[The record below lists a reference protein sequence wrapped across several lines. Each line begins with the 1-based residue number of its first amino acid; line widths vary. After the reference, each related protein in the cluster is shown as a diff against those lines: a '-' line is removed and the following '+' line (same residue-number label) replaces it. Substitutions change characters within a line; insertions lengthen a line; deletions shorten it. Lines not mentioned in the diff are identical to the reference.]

1 MSKFKKLLL
10 TVIANCLLMVPVNA
24 SPIDDASKYSVRI
37 KSTIRYAFAGEKA
50 GTSNGAGFLINKERG
65 WVLTNA
71 HVSGYGTGD
80 IEVSFKGYEFFA
92 AKPVYIDTELDI
104 AVIKVN
110 AEDIPKNS
118 SEAKLDCA
126 DRPLNGLTVAAY
138 GHPYGLTFSA
148 SRGIISKVRYYRGI
162 DWVQT
167 DAAINP
173 GNSGGPLIDLETGLI
188 VGINA
193 MSLENTEGLN
203 FAVPTKP
210 ICKILELMADQKN
223 PSPPKL
229 PISFAVNKD
238 SEEYLIVGG
247 GDGNKL
253 PTGFALGDRLTQV
266 ANQKISTP
274 TDLKTYL
281 RGKTGK
287 INVTLMR
294 GNKEIEATLSFNP
307 TPKIL
312 ERSYILADGALITQD
327 VYPERWKMERFFQV
341 QSVRDGSYADR
352 VGLVQYRLIM
362 SIDGIRPKSLE
373 HIEKL
378 LEGDESKV
386 VIFRGWSAQDLKM
399 HDYHEVNYWPY
410 DVKLMRPGE

>member
-1 MSKFKKLLL
+1 MSKFKKLVL
-10 TVIANCLLMVPVNA
+10 TVIANCLLMVSVNA
-24 SPIDDASKYSVRI
+24 SPIDDASQYSVRI
-37 KSTIRYAFAGEKA
+37 KSTIRYAFAGEEA

-104 AVIKVN
+104 AVIQVN

-210 ICKILELMADQKN
+210 VCKILELMADQKN

-238 SEEYLIVGG
+238 TEEYLIVGG
-247 GDGNKL
+247 GDGYKL

-266 ANQKISTP
+266 ANQK
-274 TDLKTYL
+274 YL
-281 RGKTGK
+281 H
-287 INVTLMR
+287 
-294 GNKEIEATLSFNP
+294 
-307 TPKIL
+307 
-312 ERSYILADGALITQD
+312 
-327 VYPERWKMERFFQV
+327 
-341 QSVRDGSYADR
+341 
-352 VGLVQYRLIM
+352 RLI
-362 SIDGIRPKSLE
+362 
-373 HIEKL
+373 
-378 LEGDESKV
+378 
-386 VIFRGWSAQDLKM
+386 
-399 HDYHEVNYWPY
+399 
-410 DVKLMRPGE
+410 

>member
-138 GHPYGLTFSA
+138 GHPYGLTF
-148 SRGIISKVRYYRGI
+148 
-162 DWVQT
+162 
-167 DAAINP
+167 
-173 GNSGGPLIDLETGLI
+173 
-188 VGINA
+188 
-193 MSLENTEGLN
+193 
-203 FAVPTKP
+203 
-210 ICKILELMADQKN
+210 
-223 PSPPKL
+223 
-229 PISFAVNKD
+229 
-238 SEEYLIVGG
+238 
-247 GDGNKL
+247 
-253 PTGFALGDRLTQV
+253 
-266 ANQKISTP
+266 
-274 TDLKTYL
+274 
-281 RGKTGK
+281 
-287 INVTLMR
+287 
-294 GNKEIEATLSFNP
+294 
-307 TPKIL
+307 
-312 ERSYILADGALITQD
+312 
-327 VYPERWKMERFFQV
+327 
-341 QSVRDGSYADR
+341 
-352 VGLVQYRLIM
+352 
-362 SIDGIRPKSLE
+362 
-373 HIEKL
+373 
-378 LEGDESKV
+378 
-386 VIFRGWSAQDLKM
+386 
-399 HDYHEVNYWPY
+399 
-410 DVKLMRPGE
+410 